1 MRMTHWSTLYAYDII
16 GVVPMKE
23 VTFFGAHI
31 MWLSKLVLVNFHQL
45 FKKTVTLLSNQR
57 GQREE
62 ARGDGEEFFEFQR
75 KKG

>member
-1 MRMTHWSTLYAYDII
+1 MTHWCTLYSCDII

-23 VTFFGAHI
+23 VTFFEAHI
-31 MWLSKLVLVNFHQL
+31 MWLSKSVLVNFHQL

-62 ARGDGEEFFEFQR
+62 TRDDGEGFSSF